1 MTMLRTSS
9 PTDIARC
16 KGTAG
21 YSLKNENKGWF
32 NSGTWRSKK
41 SSDLPY
47 SASTGVQ
54 DLSGLKR
61 SIFMNSLRVPGPKS
75 FS

>member
-9 PTDIARC
+9 PTAIARC
-16 KGTAG
+16 KGNRGIFA
-21 YSLKNENKGWF
+21 KDQKIRF

-41 SSDLPY
+41 SSHLPY
-47 SASTGVQ
+47 SSSTGVQ

-75 FS
+75 LS